1 MSVKLVAAVLV
12 IAGGVG
18 AAASVVQHNP
28 QALSSL
34 GGQMLAF
41 RGPFAAA
48 NEPDYV
54 PGKYYRICRN
64 EYARHIRDM
73 TQAEQ
78 REACKCFD
86 REFQTWSP
94 DMQEAAKIAMHTA
107 IAFSQVPN
115 SFDLRPARP
124 GAVSN
129 HDAQVRAS
137 QHRDTLGAMK
147 RNYAD
152 GLNEK
157 TLEKAKANPVTTAV
171 ATARVTA
178 LARSCKII
186 GNSPFALPGM
196 NSVYKSVGGR
206 N

>member
-18 AAASVVQHNP
+18 AAASAVQHNP

-34 GGQMLAF
+34 GSQILAF
-41 RGPFAAA
+41 RGPLAQAKDR
-48 NEPDYV
+48 NYV

-64 EYARHIRDM
+64 DYARHIKDM

-94 DMQEAAKIAMHTA
+94 DLQEAAKIAMHTA

-115 SFDLRPARP
+115 NFEMRPPTPGTLSSHEAR
-124 GAVSN
+124 
-129 HDAQVRAS
+129 VRAS
-137 QHRDTLGAMK
+137 QYRDKMGAMK

-152 GLNEK
+152 GLNEE
-157 TLEKAKANPVTTAV
+157 TLEKAKASPLTTAV
-171 ATARVTA
+171 ASARVTA

-186 GNSPFALPGM
+186 GNSPFGLPGI
-196 NSVYKSVGGR
+196 NSVYKPVGGR
-206 N
+206 S

>member
-1 MSVKLVAAVLV
+1 MSVRLIAVFLV

-28 QALSSL
+28 QALPSL
-34 GGQMLAF
+34 GSQILAF
-41 RGPFAAA
+41 RGPLASTDSR
-48 NEPDYV
+48 DYV
-54 PGKYYRICRN
+54 PGKYYRICRT
-64 EYARHIRDM
+64 EYARHIRNM

-78 REACKCFD
+78 REACQCFD

-94 DMQEAAKIAMHTA
+94 DMQDAAKIAMHTA
-107 IAFSQVPN
+107 IVFSQAPN
-115 SFDLRPARP
+115 SFEMRPPKP
-124 GAVSN
+124 GTLSN
-129 HDAQVRAS
+129 HEVQTLES
-137 QHRDTLGAMK
+137 QYRDKMGVMK
-147 RNYAD
+147 RNYAE

-186 GNSPFALPGM
+186 GNSPFGLPGM
-196 NSVYKSVGGR
+196 NSVYRSVSGR
-206 N
+206 S